1 MISQAMIFSAGLGKR
16 MLPLTKNTP
25 KPLIEINNKS
35 LLKNNIE
42 KLIES
47 KFKNIVVNAYH
58 HSEKIINETKMFK
71 SVKVIVEAERLE
83 TGGGLLNAINEKCF
97 RENTPIVLLNG
108 DIFWYDKKYKSI
120 DKIISLWNP
129 HKMDMLLCLKRK
141 EDFFG
146 YNGNGDFDL
155 QSDKFSSSKLEIK
168 KNPLYAY
175 TGLQIIKQDIIKDIK
190 KNCFSLKEQIL
201 KSLEKNKLFGYID
214 ENQWFHIGTVEDL
227 KKFKENYCE

>member
-1 MISQAMIFSAGLGKR
+1 MITEAMIFSAGLGKR
-16 MLPLTKNTP
+16 MLPLTESIP
-25 KPLIEINNKS
+25 KPLIKVNNKS
-35 LLKNNIE
+35 LLINNIE
-42 KLIES
+42 KLIQS
-47 KFKNIVVNAYH
+47 KFRNIIVNAHH
-58 HSEKIINETKMFK
+58 HSEKIINETKMFE
-71 SVKVIVEAERLE
+71 SVKVLVESERLE

-97 RENTPIVLLNG
+97 LENTPIVLLNG

-120 DKIISLWNP
+120 DKIVSLWDPN
-129 HKMDMLLCLKRK
+129 KMDMLLCLKRK

-155 QSDKFSSSKLEIK
+155 QSFSNTISKLEK
-168 KNPLYAY
+168 NQNPLYAY
-175 TGLQIIKQDIIKDIK
+175 TGLQIIKQDIFKNIK

-201 KSLEKNKLFGYID
+201 RSLEEKKLFGYID

>member
-1 MISQAMIFSAGLGKR
+1 
-16 MLPLTKNTP
+16 
-25 KPLIEINNKS
+25 
-35 LLKNNIE
+35 
-42 KLIES
+42 
-47 KFKNIVVNAYH
+47 
-58 HSEKIINETKMFK
+58 
-71 SVKVIVEAERLE
+71 
-83 TGGGLLNAINEKCF
+83 
-97 RENTPIVLLNG
+97 
-108 DIFWYDKKYKSI
+108 
-120 DKIISLWNP
+120 
-129 HKMDMLLCLKRK
+129 MLLCLKRK